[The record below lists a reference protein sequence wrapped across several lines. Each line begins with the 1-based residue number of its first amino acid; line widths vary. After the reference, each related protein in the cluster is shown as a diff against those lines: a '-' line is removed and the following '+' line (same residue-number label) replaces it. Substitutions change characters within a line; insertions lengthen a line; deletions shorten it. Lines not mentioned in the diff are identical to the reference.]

1 MGQLKAIITDFDGT
15 LFDTFIANYKAYKE
29 AFKICGYE
37 LSKEQYEECYGLRFD
52 ALCDEL
58 NIDIKDR
65 QKVKELKSK
74 LYLKY
79 FSFIN
84 LNYYVYNFLKDSKQ
98 HGLKICVASTASK
111 ENLYN
116 VLSYFRMN
124 DFFDVIITGED
135 VLKGK
140 PDPEV
145 YLKALSLLHCYH
157 NEVLVFEDSDTG
169 CKAVENANLIYIR
182 V

>member
-15 LFDTFIANYKAYKE
+15 LFDTFIANYLAYKE

-37 LSKEQYEECYGLRFD
+37 LSKEKYKECYGLRFD
-52 ALCDEL
+52 EFCNEL
-58 NIDIKDR
+58 NINIKDR
-65 QKVKELKSK
+65 QKLKDLK
-74 LYLKY
+74 KKIYPKY
-79 FSFIN
+79 FSYIN
-84 LNYYVYNFLKDSKQ
+84 LNYYVYNFLKDSKKN
-98 HGLKICVASTASK
+98 GLKLCIASTASK

-116 VLSYFRMN
+116 ILDHFRMN

-145 YLKALSLLHCYH
+145 YLKALALLNCYH

-169 CKAVENANLIYIR
+169 CKAVENANLNYIR